1 MAQLVKIRVQF
12 SAPFFEDDIPP
23 CLWSKTG
30 VTSEKRL
37 EEEEEEKAVWA
48 EEEGGGGVEEALV
61 PQLHLKGGGV

>member
-1 MAQLVKIRVQF
+1 MAQLVKIGVQF
-12 SAPFFEDDIPP
+12 PLLFALPSVLTKPGA
-23 CLWSKTG
+23 
-30 VTSEKRL
+30 TSEERL